1 MQKASLQRTNTQSLV
16 NCALC
21 QFSFCFLHFYVSF
34 IPKNK
39 HTLPTS
45 ERENANDLIRSLLE
59 GGEKVLETLYDLHR
73 EAFYRWAGK
82 RFDCSQ
88 SALEDAWQDAMLV
101 FYDQVR
107 SGRLTALNCSVKT
120 YLFAVGFRV
129 LSASE
134 RKQKRFSPKDEIDE
148 ALQSRAFV
156 FEWEDP
162 WLEERETLLAAMDE
176 LSPHYRQLLKLRYYE
191 GKSLQEVQ
199 AELGYNS
206 LNSLSAS
213 ISRCLKGLKAIISKK
228 NE

>member
-1 MQKASLQRTNTQSLV
+1 ML
-16 NCALC
+16 
-21 QFSFCFLHFYVSF
+21 
-34 IPKNK
+34 
-39 HTLPTS
+39 
-45 ERENANDLIRSLLE
+45 EN
-59 GGEKVLETLYDLHR
+59 LYDLYR

-107 SGRLTALNCSVKT
+107 SGRLTTLNCSVKT

-148 ALQSRAFV
+148 ALQAQAFV
-156 FEWEDP
+156 FEWDDP
-162 WLEERETLLAAMDE
+162 WLDERETLLAAMDE
-176 LSPHYRQLLKLRYYE
+176 LSPKCRELLKRRYYE
-191 GKSLQEVQ
+191 EKSLAQVQ
-199 AELGYNS
+199 MELGYNS
-206 LNSLSAS
+206 INTLSAS
-213 ISRCLKGLKAIISKK
+213 ISRCLKGLKAIIVRN

>member
-1 MQKASLQRTNTQSLV
+1 M
-16 NCALC
+16 
-21 QFSFCFLHFYVSF
+21 
-34 IPKNK
+34 
-39 HTLPTS
+39 
-45 ERENANDLIRSLLE
+45 LE
-59 GGEKVLETLYDLHR
+59 ILYDLHR

-82 RFDCSQ
+82 RFDCGK
-88 SALEDAWQDAMLV
+88 SALEDAWQDAMLI

-107 SGRLTALNCSVKT
+107 SGRLKTLSCSTKT

-148 ALQSRAFV
+148 ALQAQAFV
-156 FEWEDP
+156 FEWDDP

-176 LSPHYRQLLKLRYYE
+176 LSPHCRQLLKLRYYE

-213 ISRCLKGLKAIISKK
+213 ISRCLKELKAIISKK